1 MMIKTV
7 KDVRRLLCAFVIA
20 AAGVCLLSPAAEAGV
35 QERLPFSDKIIYGKL
50 ENGLQYYIRQNDL
63 PLDKVEMRL
72 NVRTGSLN
80 ETEAERGV
88 AHFVEH
94 MAFNGT
100 RNFEGNDLI
109 KFMEKVGLTFGQHT
123 NAYTSS
129 EVTNYQ
135 LSVPAERD
143 ELITDSFKIMRD
155 WADGI
160 TFDEKEIESEKG
172 VITEEWRMRN
182 DVRSR
187 IRNMAREYLL
197 EGSLYPL
204 RDPIGLMEVV
214 ESADKALLKGYYDK
228 WYTPENM
235 SVIVV
240 GNIDPEKAEKLI
252 KQNFTSLKAKKTP
265 EKADTSVP
273 FREGLRVRTITDPE
287 ATSVSLS
294 YNLFSREGR
303 VETYEHLKQNVLESG
318 AMSMLNKR
326 VSAKILEKKS
336 ELLSF
341 RAGKSGMTD
350 SLALTRFSVT
360 TRPETIDSDIS
371 EMLTEIE
378 RVRRYGFNADELRD
392 FITSQKTN
400 IERAASPDYKYP
412 SSKYADMIAD
422 YDTFGGHLTEFTQD
436 KALLDR
442 IFGETDIKDY
452 NEAFNRLLLSNSR
465 MVILTMPERDADKI
479 SVTEEKFLKIQSGA
493 EKSEIKAEASRGIL
507 DKIIDKEPQG
517 GVIKSREVFANV
529 DGELITYGN
538 GVRLFIKSNPVDKN
552 RFMLTAKKPGGFSVM
567 GDEEILYA
575 DFMQRALVS
584 SGFQGISR
592 RDLQTFLA
600 GKRANAA
607 PSVTGSTFDFGGGG
621 DSEDMETMFQLIYKY
636 LTAPDIDS
644 NAFDALMKSTANSL
658 ESAEKDKKTV
668 FFRDVAE
675 KMLNDK
681 YRRGHL
687 LAADLPNITPEKLMK
702 IYKAYFGDINNFI
715 FVISGDADR
724 DKTAELGRKY
734 LGGLPAVNVNAA
746 AVDRG
751 VRLRDKSGTA
761 EGFGDVENRS
771 TVMIRFDK
779 DVEYTANGR
788 YISSLLRRVMDQRM
802 RENIRENMGGVY
814 SISSAVSY
822 SDYPETVFSGRV
834 SFTCDPARRD
844 EIVRE
849 AAGIINDIAENG
861 VTLKEL
867 ETAKNQQNVQ
877 YDAAGEDNRFWV
889 NSLIFDFI
897 RDEPVL
903 SVAERKETVSGLSLE
918 IVNAFAAE
926 YMKDMRIFVASYNPE
941 AKVE

>member
-7 KDVRRLLCAFVIA
+7 KNARLLITALIIA
-20 AAGVCLLSPAAEAGV
+20 IAGGCSLNTAAEANSP
-35 QERLPFSDKIIYGKL
+35 EKLPFSDRIIYGKL

-63 PLDKVEMRL
+63 PQDKVELRL

-80 ETEAERGV
+80 ETEAERGI

-100 RNFEGNDLI
+100 RNYQGNDLI
-109 KFMEKVGLTFGQHT
+109 KFMEELGLTFGQHS

-129 EVTNYQ
+129 ENTHYQ
-135 LSVPAERD
+135 LSVPADKE
-143 ELITDSFKIMRD
+143 ELIKDSFLIMRD

-214 ESADKALLKGYYDK
+214 ASADKALLKGYYDK

-240 GNIDPEKAEKLI
+240 GNIDPVKAEELI
-252 KQNFTSLKAKKTP
+252 KINFSSIEGRKTP
-265 EKADTSVP
+265 QKADTSVP
-273 FREGLRVRTITDPE
+273 FQDGLRMRTITDPE

-294 YNLFSREGR
+294 YNLFSEEGR

-326 VSAKILEKKS
+326 VASKILEKKS
-336 ELLSF
+336 DLLAF
-341 RAGKSGMTD
+341 RGGKSTMTD
-350 SLALTRFSVT
+350 SLALTRFSIT
-360 TRPETIDSDIS
+360 TRPESIEADIK

-378 RVRRYGFNADELRD
+378 RVKRYGFNMDELKE
-392 FITSQKTN
+392 FITSQKTYV
-400 IERAASPDYKYP
+400 ERAASPDYKFP
-412 SSKYADMIAD
+412 SDKYAGMIAE

-436 KALLDR
+436 KVLLNR
-442 IFGETDIKDY
+442 IFDETNITSY
-452 NEAFNRLLLSNSR
+452 NRAFNRLLESGSR
-465 MVILTMPERDADKI
+465 MVIITMPERDADKI
-479 SVTEEKFLKIQSGA
+479 SLTDEKFLKIQSEA
-493 EKSEIKAEASRGIL
+493 EGSEVSAQAAGGIL
-507 DKIIDKEPQG
+507 DRIIDKEPEG
-517 GVIKSREVFANV
+517 GVVKSKESYANV

-538 GVRLFIKSNPVDKN
+538 GVRLFIKYNPVDKN

-575 DFMQRALVS
+575 DFMQRALIS

-592 RDLQTFLA
+592 RELQTFLA
-600 GKRANAA
+600 GKRVMAS
-607 PSVTGSTFDFGGGG
+607 PGVTGNSFDFGGGG

-636 LTAPDIDS
+636 ITAPDIDK
-644 NAFDALMKSTANSL
+644 NTFEALMKSTTNAL

-675 KMLNDK
+675 KMFNDK
-681 YRRGHL
+681 YRRGYL
-687 LAADLPNITPEKLMK
+687 LEADLPNITPDKLMK
-702 IYKAYFGDINNFI
+702 LYNDYFSGINNFI
-715 FVISGDADR
+715 FVISGDVDR
-724 DKTAELGRKY
+724 EKTAELGRKY
-734 LGGLPAVNVNAA
+734 LGGLPAVKEKAE

-751 VRLRDKSGTA
+751 LRLKESFASA

-779 DVEYTANGR
+779 DVEYTANGKH
-788 YISSLLRRVMDQRM
+788 YVSVIRRVLNQRM
-802 RENIRENMGGVY
+802 RENIREDMGGVY
-814 SISSAVSY
+814 SVSASISY

-844 EIVRE
+844 D
-849 AAGIINDIAENG
+849 IIKEVIKTIKDIAENG
-861 VTLKEL
+861 ITEKEL
-867 ETAKNQQNVQ
+867 ETAKSQQSVQ
-877 YDAAGEDNRFWV
+877 YDSAGEENRFWV
-889 NSLIFDFI
+889 NNIVFDFI
-897 RDEPVL
+897 RGEPVL
-903 SVAERKETVSGLSLE
+903 SVAETKEIINGLNLKDINS
-918 IVNAFAAE
+918 FAVE
-926 YMKDMRIFVASYNPE
+926 YMNDMRIFVASYNPE

>member
-1 MMIKTV
+1 MIKTV
-7 KDVRRLLCAFVIA
+7 KNVRRLITALA
-20 AAGVCLLSPAAEAGV
+20 AVFACGFLLNSAAWAGVE
-35 QERLPFSDKIIYGKL
+35 EKLPFSDKIIYGKL

-63 PLDKVEMRL
+63 PMDKAELRL

-100 RNFEGNDLI
+100 RNFKGNDLI
-109 KFMEKVGLTFGQHT
+109 KFMEELGLTFGQHS

-129 EVTNYQ
+129 ENTYYQ

-143 ELITDSFKIMRD
+143 ELIADSFKIMRD

-160 TFDEKEIESEKG
+160 TFDEKEIEREKG

-182 DVRSR
+182 DMRSR
-187 IRNMAREYLL
+187 IRNMSREYLL
-197 EGSLYPL
+197 EGSLYPQ
-204 RDPIGLMEVV
+204 RDPIGLMEIIA
-214 ESADKALLKGYYDK
+214 SADKALLKGYYDK

-252 KQNFTSLKAKKTP
+252 KQNFASLKAKKTP

-273 FREGLRVRTITDPE
+273 FQEGLRVRTITDPE
-287 ATSVSLS
+287 AASVSLS
-294 YNLFSREGR
+294 YNIFSREGR
-303 VETYEHLKQNVLESG
+303 VETYEHLRRNVLESG

-326 VSAKILEKKS
+326 VAAKILEKRS

-350 SLALTRFSVT
+350 SLALTRFSIM
-360 TRPETIDSDIS
+360 TRPETIDSDIK

-378 RVRRYGFNADELRD
+378 RVKRYGFNADELRE
-392 FITSQKTN
+392 FVTSQKTYL
-400 IERAASPDYKYP
+400 ERAASPDYKYP
-412 SSKYADMIAD
+412 SDKYADMIAQ

-452 NEAFNRLLLSNSR
+452 NEAFSRLLLSDSR

-479 SVTEEKFLKIQSGA
+479 SVTEEKFLKILSEA
-493 EKSEIKAEASRGIL
+493 EKSEIKAEASGGIL
-507 DKIIDKEPQG
+507 DKIISKEPEG
-517 GVIKSREVFANV
+517 GIIKSRKSFANV

-538 GVRLFIKSNPVDKN
+538 GVRLFIKNNPVDKN

-575 DFMQRALVS
+575 DFMQKALIA

-592 RDLQTFLA
+592 RELQTFLA
-600 GKRANAA
+600 GKRVNAA

-636 LTAPDIDS
+636 LTAPDIDR
-644 NAFDALMKSTANSL
+644 NAFDALIKSTANSL
-658 ESAEKDKKTV
+658 ENAEKDKKTV
-668 FFRDVAE
+668 FFRDAAE
-675 KMLNDK
+675 KMLNDN
-681 YRRGHL
+681 YRRGYL
-687 LAADLPNITPEKLMK
+687 LEADLPGITPEKLMK
-702 IYKAYFGDINNFI
+702 IYKAYFSDINNFI
-715 FVISGDADR
+715 FVISGDVDR
-724 DKTAELGRKY
+724 EKTAELGRRY
-734 LGGLPAVNVNAA
+734 LGGLPAVNVRAE

-751 VRLRDKSGTA
+751 IRLKDKYGTA

-788 YISSLLRRVMDQRM
+788 YSTSLLRRVLNQRM
-802 RENIRENMGGVY
+802 RENIREDMGGVY
-814 SISSAVSY
+814 SVSAFISY

-844 EIVRE
+844 GIIEEVLR
-849 AAGIINDIAENG
+849 IINDIAENG
-861 VTLKEL
+861 ITSKEL

-877 YDAAGEDNRFWV
+877 YDASGEDNRFWAGTIV
-889 NSLIFDFI
+889 FDFI

-903 SVAERKETVSGLSLE
+903 SVGELKEIVNGISLE
-918 IVNAFAAE
+918 SVNAFAAE
-926 YMKDMRIFVASYNPE
+926 YMKDMRIFAASYNPE